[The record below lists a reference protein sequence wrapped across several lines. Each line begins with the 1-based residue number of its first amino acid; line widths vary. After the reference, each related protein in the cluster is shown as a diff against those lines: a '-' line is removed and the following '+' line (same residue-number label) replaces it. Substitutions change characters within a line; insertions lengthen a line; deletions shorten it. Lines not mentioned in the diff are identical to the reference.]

1 MARKAQAE
9 QIRRRLRSST
19 VILGGMGALAAA
31 LTSCGSEPD
40 KRCVDPKSYD
50 SALGYRVLSPSQCSS
65 TTGSSTTGGRWYY
78 GSGGSGRHADGG
90 TFSKSQAVDRGGFG
104 CAGPGS
110 RHGSSG
116 G

>member
-1 MARKAQAE
+1 MARKAQAD
-9 QIRRRLRSST
+9 QIRRRLRSGT
-19 VILGGMGALAAA
+19 VILGGMGALAAT

-50 SALGYRVLSPSQCSS
+50 SVRGYRVLSAAQCASTKGTSS
-65 TTGSSTTGGRWYY
+65 TTTGRWYY
-78 GSGGSGRHADGG
+78 GSGGSGRYADGG
-90 TFSKSQAVDRGGFG
+90 SFSKSAVVERGGF
-104 CAGPGS
+104 GS